1 MKRNGEIEPYDDAVC
16 IECSK
21 KLYSHDDY
29 YAIKRNKMGAVKY
42 RGSGFIHIHKA
53 CYESLLPKNN
63 K

>member
-1 MKRNGEIEPYDDAVC
+1 MKRNGEIEPHDGACC

-21 KLYSHDDY
+21 QIYSYDDY

-42 RGSGFIHIHKA
+42 RGGGFIHIHKA

>member
-16 IECSK
+16 IECCK
-21 KLYSHDDY
+21 KLYSYDDY
-29 YAIKRNKMGAVKY
+29 YAIRRNKKLG
-42 RGSGFIHIHKA
+42 GGFIHIHKV